1 MNQRTK
7 RLYKLAETILLKR
20 GITSRAQIEGMFDKG
35 GVKGLDGV
43 GPVLTRLIE
52 EALQLSDA
60 AWAVVMPR
68 IATSAPVEGS
78 TTYNPMRVTW
88 YPSSEPD
95 APMGT
100 VIEGHSLEPPD
111 STEHDP
117 DQAYFWTPEW
127 QAAEKEADEDIA
139 AGRVKE
145 FATGEEFIAS
155 LGKDDGEVVGK
166 GPWYDP
172 D

>member
-1 MNQRTK
+1 MDKRTRK
-7 RLYKLAETILLKR
+7 LYSLLQTMLRKK
-20 GITSRAQIEGMFDKG
+20 GITTRAQLEHILDKG
-35 GVKGLDGV
+35 ESYTALNGI
-43 GPVLTRLIE
+43 GPVLSKLLQ
-52 EALQLSDA
+52 EAMLLSDA

-68 IATSAPVEGS
+68 IGPSAPVEGS
-78 TTYNPMRVTW
+78 TTYNPVRVTW
-88 YPSSEPD
+88 YPSTEPD

-100 VIEGHSLEPPD
+100 VIEGHSLTLPPD

-117 DQAYFWTPEW
+117 DQTYFWTPEW

-139 AGRVKE
+139 TGRVKE

-166 GPWYDP
+166 GP
-172 D
+172 